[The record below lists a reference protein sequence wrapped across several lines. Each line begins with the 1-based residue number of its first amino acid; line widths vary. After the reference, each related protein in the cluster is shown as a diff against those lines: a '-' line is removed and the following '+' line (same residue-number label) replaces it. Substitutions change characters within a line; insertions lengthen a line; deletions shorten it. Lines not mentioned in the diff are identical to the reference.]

1 MNIYIGLDQRQP
13 IAAQVLMHS
22 IYMRA
27 SKPVRLTPLVLSR
40 LPIKRRG
47 LTDFTFSRYLVPFL
61 DDYVGRSI
69 FMDADML
76 CLGDVY
82 ELVELADT
90 MAAVSVVKN
99 KQRFEWPSLMVFN
112 NAMCRRLSPD
122 WIDNKDTAP
131 QSLSWAKD
139 IGELPPDWNH
149 LVGYDRKTPDAK
161 LVHFTS
167 GIPCWPET
175 KDCEYAAEWQAERK
189 ACNSTVS
196 WEELMGRS
204 IHREKVLG

>member
-1 MNIYIGLDQRQP
+1 MNIYIGLDLRQP

-22 IYMRA
+22 VYTRA
-27 SKPVRLTPLVLSR
+27 SKPVCITPLVLSQ

-47 LTDFTFSRYLVPFL
+47 LTDFTFSRYLVPYLSGFL
-61 DDYVGRSI
+61 GRSI

-76 CLGDVY
+76 CLGDVF
-82 ELVELADT
+82 ELADLADPL
-90 MAAVSVVKN
+90 AAVSVVKN

-112 NAMCRRLSPD
+112 NAMCRQLTPEF
-122 WIDNKDTAP
+122 IDNKETAP
-131 QSLSWAKD
+131 QSFSWARQV
-139 IGELPPDWNH
+139 GELPQDWNH
-149 LVGYDRKTPDAK
+149 LVGYDRRCGDAK

-167 GIPCWPET
+167 GIPCWLET

-189 ACNSTVS
+189 ACNSTVT
-196 WEELMGRS
+196 WEKLMGKS

>member
-1 MNIYIGLDQRQP
+1 MGCQVSENPGRCKWRRSHGRCLGRRVADEGGLNIYIGLDQRQP

-90 MAAVSVVKN
+90 MAAVLVVKN
-99 KQRFEWPSLMVFN
+99 KQRFQWPSLIAFN

-139 IGELPPDWNH
+139 ICGLPPDWHH
-149 LVGYDRKTPDAK
+149 LVRYDKKTPD
-161 LVHFTS
+161 
-167 GIPCWPET
+167 
-175 KDCEYAAEWQAERK
+175 
-189 ACNSTVS
+189 
-196 WEELMGRS
+196 
-204 IHREKVLG
+204 

>member
-1 MNIYIGLDQRQP
+1 MNIYIGLDLRQP

-22 IYMRA
+22 VYTRA
-27 SKPVRLTPLVLSR
+27 SKPVCITPLVLSQ

-47 LTDFTFSRYLVPFL
+47 LTDFTFSRYLVPYLSDF
-61 DDYVGRSI
+61 VGRSI

-82 ELVELADT
+82 ELMDLADPL
-90 MAAVSVVKN
+90 AAVSVVKN

-112 NAMCRRLSPD
+112 NAMCRQLTPE
-122 WIDNKDTAP
+122 WIDNKETAP
-131 QSLSWAKD
+131 QSLSWARQV
-139 IGELPPDWNH
+139 GELPPDWNH
-149 LVGYDRKTPDAK
+149 LVGYDRHGPAK

-175 KDCEYAAEWQAERK
+175 KDCEYAAEWQDERK
-189 ACNSTVS
+189 ACNSTVT
-196 WEELMGRS
+196 WEELMGKS
-204 IHREKVLG
+204 IHRERVLS